1 MLKSELWRS
10 LHNKF
15 ELRSKQLQGKTEDR
29 WLRAFVEYN
38 RALFSVKE
46 RKALDRGLWCLLDKP
61 EYWVW
66 RLSKGPNSSFRA
78 QFETLA
84 TRAGGNLH
92 LQPRAG
98 ISLGDFWLDHVFF
111 HLRRRSSD
119 QFSSADQTGACI
131 RNICQASAIFC
142 SYLEQNALEIEHRAT
157 AAVGK
162 RKKSPRRAIS
172 AASPKRSLQRRAT
185 SVDEG
190 DKKFRDEEWLRAQRS
205 LSQRQAGL
213 ALGLSDR
220 SIRALVADHKLHK
233 TPKSRIAVDG
243 PFWSE
248 FHKRHSA
255 PH

>member
-38 RALFSVKE
+38 RALFCVKE

-142 SYLEQNALEIEHRAT
+142 SSLEQKALESERH
-157 AAVGK
+157 
-162 RKKSPRRAIS
+162 SPRQADRFAGKGSKRRRRIRS
-172 AASPKRSLQRRAT
+172 ERDGSPGWSDQHRKTLRNR
-185 SVDEG
+185 
-190 DKKFRDEEWLRAQRS
+190 EWLKAQLS
-205 LSQRQAGL
+205 LAQKEAAYSL
-213 ALGLSDR
+213 AYSDR
-220 SIRALVADHKLHK
+220 YIRKLVQDHKLSQSAKKRIEINDAFWTLFNLKHGG
-233 TPKSRIAVDG
+233 PK
-243 PFWSE
+243 
-248 FHKRHSA
+248 
-255 PH
+255 